1 MSTNRGVQAL
11 IAAVQA
17 GGHSVFSPSAA
28 HRWRKC
34 TASLRASLR
43 VFLLSALEAGR
54 SYSDAEED
62 GAGSG
67 SNFFSV
73 EGTAA
78 HYLAERWLKSGK
90 KPVKLLGKTFK
101 RDGIEIVFDEE
112 MFDHVERYVEWCRLL
127 GEGFRAVE
135 TRVELGDIFPI
146 PDQGGTCDHIHYS
159 RINRTL
165 TITDLKYGK
174 GVWVYAENNDQGQ
187 LYALGALAYLA
198 LLYGDL
204 PPIDRVVIRIAQPRL
219 DHFDEWEVSLDELWG
234 FADETRQKAA
244 EAWSPKAVYSPS
256 EKVCRFCPAKATCKA
271 LAEEVEDLI
280 ADAFGGKPSGPDVE
294 IPVPGMTTVAQRAE
308 TLRWRPTID
317 AWMKAIA
324 QDLFDRA
331 DAGDDIPNFKI
342 VEGRHSRKWRDPK
355 AAAEWLDFLGLD
367 EKQIWSR
374 SLVSPHQAELAL
386 KKIKVGKS
394 AVAMEVT
401 STPGPRTL
409 APLIDVRSALAGS
422 ADVFEPVAGDDDDL
436 D

>member
-17 GGHSVFSPSAA
+17 GGHSVFAPSAA
-28 HRWRKC
+28 HRWRNC
-34 TASLRASLR
+34 TASLRASLL

-78 HYLAERWLKSGK
+78 HYLAERWLKSEK
-90 KPVKLLGKTFK
+90 KPVKLLGRTFN

-112 MFDHVERYVEWCRLL
+112 MFDHIERYVQWCLDL

-146 PDQGGTCDHIHYS
+146 PGQGGTCDHMHYS
-159 RINRTL
+159 RILRIL

-174 GVWVYAENNDQGQ
+174 GVWVYADHNDQGR

-198 LLYGDL
+198 LLYDGL
-204 PPIDRVVIRIAQPRL
+204 PPIDKVVIRIAQPRL
-219 DHFDEWEVSLDELWG
+219 DHFDTWEVDLEDLMA
-234 FADETRQKAA
+234 FAQETREKAA
-244 EAWSPKAVYSPS
+244 EAWGPNAVYSPS

-271 LAEEVEDLI
+271 LADEINSMID
-280 ADAFGGKPSGPDVE
+280 DAFGGTPSSPDVE

-308 TLRWRPTID
+308 ILRWRPAID
-317 AWMKAIA
+317 SWMKAIQ

-331 DAGDDIPNFKI
+331 DAGDDIPHFKI
-342 VEGRHSRKWRDPK
+342 VEGRNNRRWRDAK
-355 AAAEWLDFLGLD
+355 SAAEWLDFLGLD
-367 EKQIWSR
+367 EKQIWTR
-374 SLVSPHQAELAL
+374 SLVSPAQAETAL
-386 KKIKVGKS
+386 RKLKVGKRTIAS
-394 AVAMEVT
+394 EVT

-422 ADVFEPVAGDDDDL
+422 ADVFEPVASDDDDL
-436 D
+436 R